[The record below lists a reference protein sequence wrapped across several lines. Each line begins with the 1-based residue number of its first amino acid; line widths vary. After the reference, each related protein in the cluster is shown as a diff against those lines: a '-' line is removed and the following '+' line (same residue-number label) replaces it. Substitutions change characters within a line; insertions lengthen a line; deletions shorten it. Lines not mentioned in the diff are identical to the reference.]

1 MLLFC
6 LRLVHEHHTDS
17 TIKTT
22 SSCMIYNAHV
32 PNCKLVQL
40 AQSLPL
46 QTKSCPRV
54 HCGIASRSVYPVKN
68 EFSKAWIHD
77 IKWSV
82 LYWYY
87 NVDKRNLINFI
98 VQELA
103 ILIISLRCYK
113 RDPARHAWQLKILTY
128 PFINRTLISKSNCI
142 QKSLIKGMLSSQ
154 AVGVLK
160 CNDILIV
167 KVF

>member
-1 MLLFC
+1 MNIIQTALFKKPLPRAWYTMHMYQTAKWC
-6 LRLVHEHHTDS
+6 HW
-17 TIKTT
+17 
-22 SSCMIYNAHV
+22 
-32 PNCKLVQL
+32 PNLCHCRRKVVQVCNV
-40 AQSLPL
+40 S
-46 QTKSCPRV
+46 V

-68 EFSKAWIHD
+68 EFSKAWIQD
-77 IKWSV
+77 IKWSA

-87 NVDKRNLINFI
+87 NVDKMNLINFI

-128 PFINRTLISKSNCI
+128 QFINRTLISKSNCI